1 MPSRR
6 VLLGVTGGIA
16 AYKAA
21 HLARLLTADD
31 MQVTAIMTEA
41 ATRFVGADT
50 FAALTGRPVHTSL
63 WERPGEVLHVRL
75 AHEAELVV
83 VAPATANLLAKLASG
98 LADDLLS
105 STLLEF
111 RGPVL
116 VAPAMHTGM
125 WEHPATRATVATL
138 RERGV
143 RFVGPAKGPLAHGD
157 EGVGR
162 MAEPDD
168 IADAARAALAE
179 GGAAGRGSLDG
190 RTVVVTA
197 GPTHEAIDPVRF
209 IGNHSSGTMGIAIAL
224 EAARRGADVRLVLGP
239 ATASPPPGLAVTT
252 VTTAEQ
258 MRSAVLTEAAHAD
271 VIVMAAAVADFRPKR
286 AATSKLKKL
295 EGAPDLVLEPTPDI
309 LRELGE
315 TRRPGQVLVGFAA
328 ETTDVEAA
336 GRAKLQRKG
345 VDLLIANEVGKPG
358 TGFGS
363 ERNHAAILDTAGDDV
378 AIREWAKTDL
388 AAALVDRIV
397 AHLPPLPTEGSD
409 PRPGGP

>member
-1 MPSRR
+1 MSPRR

-16 AYKAA
+16 AYKSA

-31 MQVTAIMTEA
+31 MQVTVIMTEA
-41 ATRFVGADT
+41 ATRFVGPDT

-83 VAPATANLLAKLASG
+83 VAPATANLLASIAAG

-111 RGPVL
+111 GGPVL

-143 RFVGPAKGPLAHGD
+143 RFVGPATGPLAHGD
-157 EGVGR
+157 EGIGR

-168 IADAARAALAE
+168 IADAARAILM
-179 GGAAGRGSLDG
+179 GSRAAGRGGLDG
-190 RTVVVTA
+190 RIVVVTA
-197 GPTHEAIDPVRF
+197 GPTHESIDPVRF
-209 IGNHSSGTMGIAIAL
+209 IGNHSSGTMGIAIAH

-239 ATASPPPGLAVTT
+239 ATDSPPPGIAVAAVTT
-252 VTTAEQ
+252 TEE
-258 MRSAVLTEAAHAD
+258 MRSAVLAEADHAD

-286 AATSKLKKL
+286 AATSKLKKQ

-309 LRELGE
+309 LRE
-315 TRRPGQVLVGFAA
+315 
-328 ETTDVEAA
+328 
-336 GRAKLQRKG
+336 
-345 VDLLIANEVGKPG
+345 
-358 TGFGS
+358 
-363 ERNHAAILDTAGDDV
+363 
-378 AIREWAKTDL
+378 
-388 AAALVDRIV
+388 
-397 AHLPPLPTEGSD
+397 
-409 PRPGGP
+409 